1 MVSKDDYLKYCYNAD
16 IPIRRSEKKIL
27 ETITGRMGTFNVER
41 YIFECEK
48 RKIFITKNQMDI
60 LKMLPEDNDD
70 MNIFMAK
77 QSELIR
83 MCRRIKESNKYGV

>member
-48 RKIFITKNQMDI
+48 AKIFITKNQKAI

-70 MNIFMAK
+70 MNTCMGK
-77 QSELIR
+77 QAELIR
-83 MCRRIKESNKYGV
+83 MVKRIKAANKYGV